1 MLRIPTLSVMR
12 AKPPTPRFFN
22 PSYRSLSRPQ
32 LAASELLAS
41 QSTKS
46 AAQRRCSFSSKANG
60 SNSSSRG
67 RNSARGATAV
77 KQPRGAGATT
87 AATTTTTTTTSTNNN
102 NTVRANA
109 SSSAST
115 LNPASASAAPN
126 AQQLAA
132 TPRPAVATLPHVTPS
147 LVSLDSFFAAG
158 RPLLELPIPLDLR
171 KSTSPT
177 STSYPT
183 LEALI
188 KASETEDGQEE
199 ISVAD
204 FDGDSELAE
213 VVDLGPDG
221 KPIGA
226 PYFTMVGERKP
237 IEPLRTVEEER
248 EIELKQADEAAQEH
262 EQTMRVLEEN
272 QVDPYDAWL
281 IGEREGTE
289 HATLVA
295 RYLAAQSPFVA
306 PPPPAPKAE
315 PTFSTEASPH
325 SLQTQSNISYL
336 RPFEVKSAKAAPQAS
351 TSSAP
356 PSSSSTSL
364 FAAQLANPL
373 SPVEAQKHTE
383 RFLSSASLTHRWH
396 AEHDFDSLVSNKL
409 ERAARSYAGSSGRK
423 PRSRSQVSSSPFKNS
438 RLRLWTESEGW
449 QVADFKADGPNA
461 VFLSAEMVDLDWVDE
476 DTAANAHDEV
486 QLDST
491 RRKRKKKITKH
502 KYKKRRKAQRALRQ
516 RLGK

>member
-1 MLRIPTLSVMR
+1 MLRIPTLPVVR

-32 LAASELLAS
+32 LLSSDLLAH

-67 RNSARGATAV
+67 RNSARSATAV
-77 KQPRGAGATT
+77 KQSKRAD
-87 AATTTTTTTTSTNNN
+87 ATTTTPATTSASTTTT
-102 NTVRANA
+102 TVHDTAA
-109 SSSAST
+109 SPAPT
-115 LNPASASAAPN
+115 LHTTSAAPN

-132 TPRPAVATLPHVTPS
+132 TPRPALATLPHVTPS
-147 LVSLDSFFAAG
+147 LVGLDSFFAAG
-158 RPLLELPIPLDLR
+158 RPLLELPIRLDLR
-171 KSTSPT
+171 KSTSPAN
-177 STSYPT
+177 STSYTT

-188 KASETEDGQEE
+188 NANETDGQEE
-199 ISVAD
+199 IGVAD
-204 FDGDSELAE
+204 FEGDSELAE

-237 IEPLRTVEEER
+237 IEPLRTAEEER

-272 QVDPYDAWL
+272 QDDPYDAWL

-289 HATLVA
+289 HATSVA

-306 PPPPAPKAE
+306 PPPPALVAE
-315 PTFSTEASPH
+315 SASSTRTSPH
-325 SLQTQSNISYL
+325 SPQTQSNISYL
-336 RPFEVKSAKAAPQAS
+336 RAFEPKTARAASQSSTLSAS
-351 TSSAP
+351 
-356 PSSSSTSL
+356 PSSSPSSL
-364 FAAQLANPL
+364 FATQLANPL
-373 SPVEAQKHTE
+373 SPLEARKHTE
-383 RFLSSASLTHRWH
+383 RFLSSASLLHRWH
-396 AEHDFDSLVSNKL
+396 AERDFYALVSNKL
-409 ERAARSYAGSSGRK
+409 ERAARSYAGPSGRK
-423 PRSRSQVSSSPFKNS
+423 QRSRSSSSSFQNG
-438 RLRLWTESEGW
+438 RLRLWTTQSKGW
-449 QVADFKADGPNA
+449 QLADFKANGSNG
-461 VFLSAEMVDLDWVDE
+461 VFLAAEMVDLDWVDE
-476 DTAANAHDEV
+476 EDAANSHEV

-491 RRKRKKKITKH
+491 RRKRKKMITKH